1 VFGHPSYKAN
11 KPVAL
16 PLAILRVLAF
26 VTISVLG
33 FSLNSTNNAKAEGLG
48 FSTLSPP
55 KSKFKFPN
63 LGDISIWKNDMQKA
77 KIAYRHR
84 KFNKARKYL
93 HRALAKGNFIAAWYL
108 GHIHRLGLG
117 VPADSGKAFKYYRQV
132 ALEYD
137 DNAVRNRIFMITL
150 DSLVRVADGYRTGIK
165 SAGVKRDFARAMRL
179 YKKAANRGH
188 PAAQFGIGRMYL
200 SGQGTKKNPS
210 LGLRWINL
218 SARKNYPA
226 ALALLGDLYWKGK
239 YVKKRKALGLMMY
252 IVASK
257 NTNEALH
264 PGIFDRLDE
273 LYNKASE
280 KITGQGERLAQD
292 WLERYPARRSRYN
305 QSRRQTPSGAF
316 VKAVGSN

>member
-1 VFGHPSYKAN
+1 
-11 KPVAL
+11 
-16 PLAILRVLAF
+16 
-26 VTISVLG
+26 
-33 FSLNSTNNAKAEGLG
+33 
-48 FSTLSPP
+48 
-55 KSKFKFPN
+55 
-63 LGDISIWKNDMQKA
+63 MQKA
-77 KIAYRHR
+77 KLAYRHR
-84 KFNKARKYL
+84 KFGKARKYL

-117 VPADSGKAFKYYRQV
+117 VPADPGKAFKYYRQV

-137 DNAVRNRIFMITL
+137 DNAVRSRIFMITL
-150 DSLVRVADGYRTGIK
+150 DSLVRVANGYRTGVK
-165 SAGVKRDFARAMRL
+165 SAGIKRDYARAMRL

-200 SGQGTKKNPS
+200 DGQGTKKNPS

-239 YVKKRKALGLMMY
+239 YVKKRQALGLMMY

-264 PGIFDRLDE
+264 PGMFDRLDE
-273 LYNKASE
+273 LYNKSSD
-280 KITGQGERLAQD
+280 KITRQGERLAQD
-292 WLERYPARRSRYN
+292 WLERYPPRRSSFN
-305 QSRRQTPSGAF
+305 QSRRQTPNGAF